1 MEMRLIPRRKPIYLF
16 SSFFASFFTV
26 SLAFIPMEEC
36 RCEELLLE
44 FSMFEQKIQRTRGSL
59 EFLEASDSDELP
71 ALLFKRCG
79 KI

>member
-1 MEMRLIPRRKPIYLF
+1 
-16 SSFFASFFTV
+16 
-26 SLAFIPMEEC
+26 MEEC

-44 FSMFEQKIQRTRGSL
+44 FSIFEQKIQRTRGSL

-71 ALLFKRCG
+71 AFLFKRCA